1 MTGDSKTLSRLVAV
15 LSLIFLAAAPE
26 KVTQYPVKDIPWK
39 QSFDLRTAIYQVDP
53 SAKVTPDL
61 DLIFS
66 VHSLEGP
73 YEVRGLKKLAV
84 LVEELGLLQHLKTKA
99 SGGQI
104 MEGAG
109 DSVSEIGQ
117 GFVLLAKHPVQS
129 VKSVGKATT
138 RFFKRTGA
146 AIRRKKQKNIGKKT
160 WRQRM
165 FEGEVRNVANEA
177 GADVYSENE
186 ALQSRLRRI
195 ARDRT
200 GGRAALAVAKFFMP
214 ISFVGSIAMSASGVT
229 VAADRIANTKD
240 PWELYELN
248 KKAYREMGL
257 EDPEIET
264 LLSENAFYNPRE
276 MTRIRFYL
284 ETLKNTP
291 GWKDLFKRCT
301 GVRSEAEAERLLLSL
316 EMMISFQEKK
326 GPVLEVGSDGET
338 AYALT
343 GGKQLHFF
351 LPYDFMF
358 HGVKSDRT
366 LGAIEQAQARLRPA
380 KTSVYN
386 FGISTDAVKKDF
398 SSHRIQLT
406 EAVFS
411 KDAAEAFR

>member
-1 MTGDSKTLSRLVAV
+1 
-15 LSLIFLAAAPE
+15 
-26 KVTQYPVKDIPWK
+26 
-39 QSFDLRTAIYQVDP
+39 VDP
-53 SAKVTPDL
+53 SAKVSRDL

-73 YEVRGLKKLAV
+73 YEIRGLKKLAV
-84 LVEELGLLQHLKTKA
+84 LVEELGLIQHLKTKE

-109 DSVSEIGQ
+109 DSVSDIGQ
-117 GFVLLAKHPVQS
+117 GFVLLAKHPVRS
-129 VKSVGKATT
+129 VQSVGKATT
-138 RFFKRTGA
+138 RFFKKTGD
-146 AIRRKKQKNIGKKT
+146 AIRRKKQKNITKKS

-186 ALQSRLRRI
+186 ALQSQLRRI
-195 ARDRT
+195 ARGRT

-214 ISFVGSIAMSASGVT
+214 ISFVGSVAMSASGVT
-229 VAADRIANTKD
+229 VAADRIANAKD

-257 EDPEIET
+257 EEAEIET
-264 LLSENAFYNPRE
+264 LLSENPFYNPRE

-284 ETLKNTP
+284 EALKNTP
-291 GWKDLFKRCT
+291 GWKDLFKRCA
-301 GVRSEAEAERLLLSL
+301 GVRDEAEAERLLLSL
-316 EMMISFQEKK
+316 EMMISFMERK
-326 GPVLEVGSDGET
+326 GAPQEVGAEGEA
-338 AYALT
+338 AYALS
-343 GGKQLHFF
+343 GGNRLHVF

-358 HGVKSDRT
+358 YGAKSERT
-366 LGAIEQAQARLRPA
+366 MAAIEKAQARFLPA
-380 KTSVYN
+380 KTFVYN
-386 FGISTDAVKKDF
+386 FGLATGEVKKRF
-398 SSHRIQLT
+398 VSRRMELT